1 MEQFFKSVAATIV
14 GIFAFGV
21 IMIIFGFICLFG
33 MVASSSGTP
42 SLLDNSVMVLKLQGE
57 ISDKA
62 EEDWLGEITGNQFNQ
77 LGMNKILSA
86 IHKAKKEDKV
96 KGIYLETGILQTD
109 YATLQEIRGALADF
123 KKSGKWIIAYGDNF
137 SQGGYYLSSVANK
150 VYVNPEG
157 NIDWHGIASQTQYIK
172 DVAAKFGVH
181 FTVVKV
187 GKYKSFTE
195 MYTEDKMSD
204 ANREQVSRYINGL
217 WQQILTEVSASR
229 NINKDSLNHYADGIM
244 AFEDSQLLKSRKLV
258 DGFCYYD
265 EIRDI
270 VKKQLGLKSDE
281 KIHQASM
288 DDVNAAVE
296 DSNALGDQ
304 IAIYYCQGNIVSAA
318 SSSLYGSGQEIVSK
332 QVIKDLQELGDDDNI
347 KAVVLRIN
355 SGGGEAYASE
365 QLWRAVSMLNKKK
378 PVVVS
383 MGGMTASGAY
393 YMSMGARYVMA
404 QPTTL
409 TGSIGIFGAL
419 PDWSDLMTQKLGFK
433 YDEVKTNRH
442 SSYGTAGSTRHWTP
456 EEIGILQANVN
467 RGYALFR
474 KRVADGRKLPV
485 EQVEQIAQGRVW
497 LGTDA
502 KSIKLVDGLGNLNDA
517 IAKAAQLAKISD
529 YGTQEY
535 PASADWMDQ
544 LLDRVSGTSG
554 SYLDEQLRLT
564 LGDLYK
570 PFMTI
575 RNMKEKEPVQ
585 ATLPFILNIQQLG
598 TYIKFGINI

>member
-217 WQQILTEVSASR
+217 WQQVLTEVSASR

-265 EIRDI
+265 EIRDV

-296 DSNALGDQ
+296 DGNALGDQ
-304 IAIYYCQGNIVSAA
+304 IAVYYCQGNIVSAA

-585 ATLPFILNIQQLG
+585 ATLPFILNIQ
-598 TYIKFGINI
+598 

>member
-265 EIRDI
+265 EIRDV

-304 IAIYYCQGNIVSAA
+304 IAVYYCQGNIVSAA

-544 LLDRVSGTSG
+544 LLDRVSSTSG

-585 ATLPFILNIQQLG
+585 ATLPFMLNIQ
-598 TYIKFGINI
+598 

>member
-244 AFEDSQLLKSRKLV
+244 AFEDSQQLKSRKLV

-265 EIRDI
+265 EIRDV

-585 ATLPFILNIQQLG
+585 ATLPFMLNIQ
-598 TYIKFGINI
+598 

>member
-21 IMIIFGFICLFG
+21 IMIIFGFICLLG

-96 KGIYLETGILQTD
+96 KGIYLETGILQAD

-265 EIRDI
+265 EIRDV

-585 ATLPFILNIQQLG
+585 ATLPFMLNIQ
-598 TYIKFGINI
+598 

>member
-1 MEQFFKSVAATIV
+1 MKQFFKYVAATIV
-14 GIFAFGV
+14 GLFAFGV
-21 IMIIFGFICLFG
+21 IMIFFGFICLIG
-33 MVASSSGTP
+33 MVVSSSGAP

-244 AFEDSQLLKSRKLV
+244 AFEDSQLLKSRKLI

-265 EIRDI
+265 EIRDV

-296 DSNALGDQ
+296 DGNALGDQ
-304 IAIYYCQGNIVSAA
+304 IAVYYCQGNIVSAA

-433 YDEVKTNRH
+433 YAEVKTNRH

-585 ATLPFILNIQQLG
+585 ATLPFMLNIQ
-598 TYIKFGINI
+598 

>member
-265 EIRDI
+265 EIRDV

-296 DSNALGDQ
+296 DSNALDDQ

-318 SSSLYGSGQEIVSK
+318 SSSLYGNGQEIVSK

-570 PFMTI
+570 PFMAI

-585 ATLPFILNIQQLG
+585 ATLPFMLNIQ
-598 TYIKFGINI
+598 

>member
-265 EIRDI
+265 EIRDV

-296 DSNALGDQ
+296 DSNALGDL
-304 IAIYYCQGNIVSAA
+304 IAVYYCQGNIVSAA

-535 PASADWMDQ
+535 LASADWMDQ

-575 RNMKEKEPVQ
+575 RNMKEMEPVQ
-585 ATLPFILNIQQLG
+585 ATLPFMLNIQ
-598 TYIKFGINI
+598 

>member
-96 KGIYLETGILQTD
+96 KGIYLETGVLQTD

-265 EIRDI
+265 EIRDV

-296 DSNALGDQ
+296 DINALGDQ
-304 IAIYYCQGNIVSAA
+304 IAVYYCQGNIVSAA

-585 ATLPFILNIQQLG
+585 ATLPFMLNIQ
-598 TYIKFGINI
+598 

>member
-1 MEQFFKSVAATIV
+1 MKQFFKYVAATIV
-14 GIFAFGV
+14 GLFAFGV
-21 IMIIFGFICLFG
+21 IMIFFGFICLIG
-33 MVASSSGTP
+33 MVVSSSGAP

-265 EIRDI
+265 EIRDV

-296 DSNALGDQ
+296 DGNALGDQ
-304 IAIYYCQGNIVSAA
+304 IAVYYCQGNIVSAA

-404 QPTTL
+404 QPITL

-585 ATLPFILNIQQLG
+585 ATLPFMLNIQ
-598 TYIKFGINI
+598 

>member
-1 MEQFFKSVAATIV
+1 MEQFFKSVAANIV

-187 GKYKSFTE
+187 GKNKSFTE

-265 EIRDI
+265 EIRDV

-296 DSNALGDQ
+296 DGNALGDQ
-304 IAIYYCQGNIVSAA
+304 IAVYYCQGNIVSAA

-585 ATLPFILNIQQLG
+585 ATLPFMLNIQ
-598 TYIKFGINI
+598 

>member
-62 EEDWLGEITGNQFNQ
+62 EEDWLGEITGNQFKQ

-265 EIRDI
+265 EIKDV

-304 IAIYYCQGNIVSAA
+304 IAVYYCQGNIVSAA

-419 PDWSDLMTQKLGFK
+419 PDWSDLMTLKLGFK

-585 ATLPFILNIQQLG
+585 ATLPFMLNIQ
-598 TYIKFGINI
+598 

>member
-86 IHKAKKEDKV
+86 IHKAKKEDKA

-265 EIRDI
+265 EIRDV

-288 DDVNAAVE
+288 DDVNVAVE
-296 DSNALGDQ
+296 DSNAMGDQ

-474 KRVADGRKLPV
+474 KRVADGRKLPI

-585 ATLPFILNIQQLG
+585 ATLPFMLNIQ
-598 TYIKFGINI
+598 

>member
-265 EIRDI
+265 EIRDV

-535 PASADWMDQ
+535 SASADWMDQ

-585 ATLPFILNIQQLG
+585 ATLPFMLNIQ
-598 TYIKFGINI
+598 

>member
-1 MEQFFKSVAATIV
+1 MEQFFKSVAANIV

-62 EEDWLGEITGNQFNQ
+62 EENWLGEITGNQFNQ

-265 EIRDI
+265 EIRDV

-304 IAIYYCQGNIVSAA
+304 IAVYYCQGNIVSAA

-474 KRVADGRKLPV
+474 KRVADGRKLPI

-585 ATLPFILNIQQLG
+585 ATLPFMLNIQ
-598 TYIKFGINI
+598 

>member
-265 EIRDI
+265 EIRDV

-304 IAIYYCQGNIVSAA
+304 IAVYYCQGNIVSAA

-529 YGTQEY
+529 HGTQEY

-585 ATLPFILNIQQLG
+585 ATLPFMLNIQ
-598 TYIKFGINI
+598 

>member
-265 EIRDI
+265 EIRDV

-296 DSNALGDQ
+296 DSNAMGDQ

-365 QLWRAVSMLNKKK
+365 QLWRTVSMLNKKK

-585 ATLPFILNIQQLG
+585 ATLPFMLNIQ
-598 TYIKFGINI
+598 

>member
-265 EIRDI
+265 EIRDV

-296 DSNALGDQ
+296 DSNAMGDQ

-365 QLWRAVSMLNKKK
+365 QLWRGVSMLNKKK

-474 KRVADGRKLPV
+474 KRVADGRKLPI

-502 KSIKLVDGLGNLNDA
+502 KSIKLVDGLGNLIDA

-585 ATLPFILNIQQLG
+585 ATLPFMLNIQ
-598 TYIKFGINI
+598 

>member
-265 EIRDI
+265 EIRDV

-296 DSNALGDQ
+296 DINALGDQ
-304 IAIYYCQGNIVSAA
+304 IAVYYCQGNIVSAA

-474 KRVADGRKLPV
+474 KRVADGRKLPI

-585 ATLPFILNIQQLG
+585 ATLPFMLNIQ
-598 TYIKFGINI
+598 

>member
-62 EEDWLGEITGNQFNQ
+62 EEDWLGEITGNQFKQ

-265 EIRDI
+265 EIRDV

-296 DSNALGDQ
+296 DSNAMGDQ

-502 KSIKLVDGLGNLNDA
+502 KSIKLVDGLGNLDDA

-585 ATLPFILNIQQLG
+585 ATLPFMLNIQ
-598 TYIKFGINI
+598 

>member
-265 EIRDI
+265 EIRDV

-296 DSNALGDQ
+296 DSNTLGDQ
-304 IAIYYCQGNIVSAA
+304 IAVYYCQGNIVSAA

-585 ATLPFILNIQQLG
+585 ATLPFMLNIQ
-598 TYIKFGINI
+598 

>member
-42 SLLDNSVMVLKLQGE
+42 SLLDNSVMVLKLQGD

-265 EIRDI
+265 KIRDV

-304 IAIYYCQGNIVSAA
+304 IAVYYCQGNIVSAA

-585 ATLPFILNIQQLG
+585 ATLPFMLNIQ
-598 TYIKFGINI
+598 

>member
-1 MEQFFKSVAATIV
+1 MKQFFKYVAATII
-14 GIFAFGV
+14 GLFAFGV

-265 EIRDI
+265 EIRDV

-296 DSNALGDQ
+296 DGNALGDQ
-304 IAIYYCQGNIVSAA
+304 IAVYYCQGNIVSAA

-535 PASADWMDQ
+535 PASADWIDQ

-585 ATLPFILNIQQLG
+585 ATLPFMLNIQ
-598 TYIKFGINI
+598 

>member
-1 MEQFFKSVAATIV
+1 MKQFFKYVAATIV
-14 GIFAFGV
+14 GLFAFGV
-21 IMIIFGFICLFG
+21 IMIFFGFICLIG
-33 MVASSSGTP
+33 MVVSSSGAP

-109 YATLQEIRGALADF
+109 YATLQEIRSALADF

-217 WQQILTEVSASR
+217 WQQILTDVSASR

-265 EIRDI
+265 EIRDV

-304 IAIYYCQGNIVSAA
+304 IAVYYCQGNIVSAA

-442 SSYGTAGSTRHWTP
+442 SSYGTAGSTRHWSP

-575 RNMKEKEPVQ
+575 RNMKEKDPVQ
-585 ATLPFILNIQQLG
+585 ASLPFMLNIQ
-598 TYIKFGINI
+598 

>member
-265 EIRDI
+265 EIRDV

-296 DSNALGDQ
+296 DSNALDDQ

-318 SSSLYGSGQEIVSK
+318 SSSLYGNGQEIVSK

-433 YDEVKTNRH
+433 YDEVKTHRH

-474 KRVADGRKLPV
+474 KRVADGRKLPI

-585 ATLPFILNIQQLG
+585 ATLPFMLNIQ
-598 TYIKFGINI
+598 

>member
-244 AFEDSQLLKSRKLV
+244 AFEDSLLLKSRKLV

-265 EIRDI
+265 EIRDV

-529 YGTQEY
+529 YGIQEY

-585 ATLPFILNIQQLG
+585 ATLPFMLNIQ
-598 TYIKFGINI
+598 

>member
-265 EIRDI
+265 EIRDV

-393 YMSMGARYVMA
+393 YMSMEARYVMA

-585 ATLPFILNIQQLG
+585 ATLPFMLNIQ
-598 TYIKFGINI
+598 

>member
-181 FTVVKV
+181 FTVGKV
-187 GKYKSFTE
+187 GTYKSFTE
-195 MYTEDKMSD
+195 MYPEDQLSD

-265 EIRDI
+265 EIRDV

-296 DSNALGDQ
+296 DSNALDDQ

-318 SSSLYGSGQEIVSK
+318 SSSLYGNGQEIVSK

-585 ATLPFILNIQQLG
+585 ATLPFMLNIQ
-598 TYIKFGINI
+598 

>member
-42 SLLDNSVMVLKLQGE
+42 SLLDNSVMILKLQGE

-419 PDWSDLMTQKLGFK
+419 LDWSDLMTQKLGFK

-585 ATLPFILNIQQLG
+585 ATLPFMLNIQ
-598 TYIKFGINI
+598 

>member
-244 AFEDSQLLKSRKLV
+244 AFENSQLLKSRKLV

-265 EIRDI
+265 EIRDV

-304 IAIYYCQGNIVSAA
+304 IAVYYCQGNIVSAA

-365 QLWRAVSMLNKKK
+365 QLWRTVSMLNKKK

-585 ATLPFILNIQQLG
+585 ATLPFMLNIQ
-598 TYIKFGINI
+598 

>member
-1 MEQFFKSVAATIV
+1 MEQFFKSVVATIV

-265 EIRDI
+265 EIRDV

-296 DSNALGDQ
+296 DSNAMGDQ

-502 KSIKLVDGLGNLNDA
+502 KSIKLVDGLGNLDDA

-585 ATLPFILNIQQLG
+585 ATLPFMLNIQ
-598 TYIKFGINI
+598 